1 VQRLHDLIIKH
12 RSMEGGLEMVR
23 SFLLK
28 LGMLA
33 VTLSMIGW
41 IGWSVPSD
49 HSAAGVPPS
58 RQTVAQEPVAPSS
71 ETPPSESRQVPPSPP
86 ASVTKIAPTPAPV
99 ATVRS
104 PQASL
109 GRVDLNQATVDD
121 IDRLPGLGPTLAQ
134 RVIDYR
140 RANGPFS
147 TVDDLLSVKGI
158 GPKKLARLR
167 DLVVIRGDHAG
178 TD

>member
-1 VQRLHDLIIKH
+1 
-12 RSMEGGLEMVR
+12 MVR

-41 IGWSVPSD
+41 IGWTAPTAPTNR
-49 HSAAGVPPS
+49 SAADEPLS
-58 RQTVAQEPVAPSS
+58 RQTAVQELVPS
-71 ETPPSESRQVPPSPP
+71 PSGTFSAESRKDAP
-86 ASVTKIAPTPAPV
+86 ASVMKIAPAPAPV
-99 ATVRS
+99 QTDR
-104 PQASL
+104 PTQASV
-109 GRVDLNQATVDD
+109 GRVDLNAATRVDF
-121 IDRLPGLGPTLAQ
+121 DRLPGLGPTLAQ

-147 TVDDLLSVKGI
+147 TIEDLLLVKGI

-167 DLVVIRGDHAG
+167 DLVVIRSDHAG
-178 TD
+178 TDRKGPL